1 MARAEKATMRQEQ
14 AAETKQKLLDSARK
28 LFAERGFS
36 GTPVRSINRSV
47 GLADGLL
54 YHYFPGGKK
63 EIFQVIVEESFRRIL
78 EEIHQ
83 RSLEDNF
90 DGIPLETVLE
100 QVYRNFAEILRDNL
114 DIFKIFFR
122 EGEVREFISWDEI
135 DSILKNRYRWLP
147 ELLKQRA
154 EAGEIREMDYESAAD
169 TIIALMINHLMAK
182 LVGIVPPHL
191 SDPQQRARLIRYQV
205 SLWKIPRP

>member
-1 MARAEKATMRQEQ
+1 MRQEQ

-122 EGEVREFISWDEI
+122 EGEV
-135 DSILKNRYRWLP
+135 
-147 ELLKQRA
+147 LKQRA

-191 SDPQQRARLIRYQV
+191 SDPQKRARLIRYQV

>member
-1 MARAEKATMRQEQ
+1 MRQEQ

-54 YHYFPGGKK
+54 YHYF
-63 EIFQVIVEESFRRIL
+63 
-78 EEIHQ
+78 
-83 RSLEDNF
+83 
-90 DGIPLETVLE
+90 
-100 QVYRNFAEILRDNL
+100 
-114 DIFKIFFR
+114 
-122 EGEVREFISWDEI
+122 
-135 DSILKNRYRWLP
+135 LKNRYRWLP

-191 SDPQQRARLIRYQV
+191 SDPQKRARLIRYQV

>member
-14 AAETKQKLLDSARK
+14 AAETKQKLLASART

-63 EIFQVIVEESFRRIL
+63 EIFQVIVEDSFRQIV

-83 RSLEDNF
+83 RNVEGNF
-90 DGIPLETVLE
+90 EGAPLEEVLE

-122 EGEVREFISWDEI
+122 EGEVREFISWEEI
-135 DSILKNRYRWLP
+135 DRILKNRYRWLP
-147 ELLKQRA
+147 DLLEKRA
-154 EAGEIREMDYESAAD
+154 RAGEIREMDYESAAD
-169 TIIALMINHLMAK
+169 TIIALMMNHLMAK
-182 LVGIVPPHL
+182 LVGIDPTHL
-191 SDPQQRARLIRYQV
+191 SDPEKRARLIRHQV